1 MARVSSDEQA
11 KGYSL
16 DVQIDSLTNHCQ
28 RNDIAI
34 VHSFKEDFSAKTFDR
49 PAFKLFLKFAKAN
62 KGKIDLLLFTSW
74 DRFSR
79 NIAEAYEMIG
89 ILKKLGI
96 QPCAI
101 EQPLDMAVPE
111 NKAMLAFY
119 LALPEIEN
127 DRRSI
132 KVLGGIRGALKKGRW
147 VNCAPRGYKNV
158 RDENNKPIII
168 PSESADS
175 VRFAF
180 EETVKGLS
188 QTEIGIELL
197 KQGKGIKKSMLS
209 EILRNPVYMGK
220 IPFPAENGEAAYLID
235 GIHEPLISE
244 DTFYKVQEILNGNV
258 KKRNR
263 PIITTK
269 RNELPLRGVLK
280 CSNCEGLMTGSPSR
294 SRSGKQYFYYH
305 CNTCK
310 KTRFR
315 SDEANEK
322 MEAVLD
328 CFTPSEDI
336 ITLYREMLK
345 EALGQKAKKSAA
357 QKSSLTDKLKTLENR
372 LANLQ
377 DMLADKQISVSEY
390 QNLKSKYE
398 VQLVEVKSDMTDVN
412 GSGKEMD
419 VAIEKGI
426 AQLKNLSQHYSEISL
441 ERKTRLLGSIFPE
454 KFVFENSKYR
464 TTNLCSAILLYLHID
479 KGLREKKTGQLSEF
493 LELSGSVPRT
503 GIEPV
508 RHYYHRFLRPTRL
521 PIPPPGHFNFGGPK
535 VGLFYDLRKL
545 CEI

>member
-16 DVQIDSLTNHCQ
+16 DVQTDSLTNHCQ

-101 EQPLDMAVPE
+101 EQPLDMTVPE

-132 KVLGGIRGALKKGRW
+132 KVLGGIRGAWKKGRW
-147 VNCAPRGYKNV
+147 VNCAPRGYKNT
-158 RDENNKPIII
+158 RDENNKPIIL
-168 PSESADS
+168 PGESADS
-175 VRFAF
+175 VRYAF
-180 EETVKGLS
+180 EQTAKGVS
-188 QTEIGIELL
+188 QTEIRIELL
-197 KQGKGIKKSMLS
+197 KQGKEINKSVLS
-209 EILRNPVYMGK
+209 TILRNPVYMGK
-220 IPFPAENGEAAYLID
+220 IPFPAENGEDGYLID

-244 DTFYKVQEILNGNV
+244 QIFYKVQEILNGNLQ
-258 KKRNR
+258 KRNR
-263 PIITTK
+263 PAVTTK

-280 CSNCEGLMTGSPSR
+280 CSNCDSPMTGSPSR

-315 SDEANEK
+315 SDEANKK
-322 MEAVLD
+322 MESVLN

-336 ITLYREMLK
+336 LTLYREMLK
-345 EALGQKAKKSAA
+345 DALGQKTKKTTV
-357 QKSSLTDKLKTLENR
+357 QLTSLKEKLNTLQTR
-372 LANLQ
+372 LLNLQ
-377 DMLADKQISVSEY
+377 DMFADKQISVSEY

-398 VQLVEVKSDMTDVN
+398 VQLIEVKSELTEVN
-412 GSGKEMD
+412 GSGKE
-419 VAIEKGI
+419 IEQMIDRGI
-426 AQLKNLSQHYSEISL
+426 DQIKQLNKLYSEISI
-441 ERKTRLLGSIFPE
+441 ERKSRLLGSIFPE
-454 KFVFENSKYR
+454 KVVFENNKYR
-464 TTNLCSAILLYLHID
+464 TTNLNQAILLYLNID
-479 KGLREKKTGQLSEF
+479 KGLREKKTGQLNEF
-493 LELSGSVPRT
+493 LELSGSVPGA
-503 GIEPV
+503 GIEPALPQREQDFKSCV
-508 RHYYHRFLRPTRL
+508 STSSTTRA
-521 PIPPPGHFNFGGPK
+521 I
-535 VGLFYDLRKL
+535 
-545 CEI
+545 IS